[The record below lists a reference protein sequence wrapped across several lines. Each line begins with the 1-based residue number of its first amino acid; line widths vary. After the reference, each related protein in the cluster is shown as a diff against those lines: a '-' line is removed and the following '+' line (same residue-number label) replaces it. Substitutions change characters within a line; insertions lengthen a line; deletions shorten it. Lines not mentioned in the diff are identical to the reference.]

1 MLDLNE
7 IKIPYWYSILIIV
20 LVIIIVIYIYKTYIE
35 GFVKIKTN
43 QCDDCKLVGNEKNSY
58 LNIYKESLKNSFK
71 DIF

>member
-20 LVIIIVIYIYKTYIE
+20 LVIIIVIYIYKNYIE
-35 GFVKIKTN
+35 NFVKIKTN
-43 QCDDCKLVGNEKNSY
+43 QCDDCKLEGNEKNSY
-58 LNIYKESLKNSFK
+58 LNIYKQSLKNSFK

>member
-7 IKIPYWYSILIIV
+7 IKIPYWYSILIIA
-20 LVIIIVIYIYKTYIE
+20 LVIIIVIYIYKKYIE

-43 QCDDCKLVGNEKNSY
+43 QCDDCKLIGNEKNSY

>member
-1 MLDLNE
+1 MFDLNN
-7 IKIPYWYSILIIV
+7 IKIPYWHSILIIV
-20 LVIIIVIYIYKTYIE
+20 LVIIIVIYIYKKYIE
-35 GFVKIKTN
+35 EFVKIKTN